1 MNTNFSEED
10 FNVFLFPELDYTNAI
25 IYDLKMFRTR
35 IMIMKPKTCL
45 SIHQDPAKRIHIPI
59 ETNENSFL
67 MIDQYAHHL
76 FADGSA
82 YLCDTTRPHT
92 AINAGLDGNRMHLV
106 GISPEMS

>member
-1 MNTNFSEED
+1 MMTVHGKENTFVIGDNY
-10 FNVFLFPELDYTNAI
+10 N
-25 IYDLKMFRTR
+25 DLKMFRTR